1 MAETIASMAV
11 RLGVDMTDFEKKMKE
26 FRRSFG
32 KVGQQ
37 VQEAGT
43 KIGTA
48 FTAAGGAIAVGL
60 GLAVSKTM
68 DFDAQMSR
76 VGAIAGA
83 TGAELQALRD
93 KALELGALTSKSAS
107 EVAIG
112 MEKMAAMGFNV
123 NQVMA
128 AMPGVIA
135 AAEASGEDMALVADT
150 VASALNSFKLEAGDA
165 SRVADV
171 LAQAANDSAAGINDM
186 AYTFKYAAPVA
197 SQLGI
202 SLEQLSAA
210 TEIMANAG
218 IRGEQAGTTLRAAL
232 IRLADPPKEAANQL
246 SALGIQIKDSQGN
259 MLPFEGI
266 IGQLSAKLQGMGSA
280 QKAAALSTIFGTE
293 AVSGMLTIVD
303 AGPDKL
309 NQLTKAL
316 QSADGAS
323 ARAAAQMKDNLKG
336 SLEEL
341 SGAVE
346 TAQISIG
353 NALSPVL
360 RDLADSIK
368 GVVEWFNKLSPDTQ
382 KFIAIS
388 GAVATALL
396 LVTGAVGFLVAGLG
410 ALAAAEWAVI
420 LPIAGIITGVTAA
433 VAVIVALGVLI
444 YKNWGDIKNFLSE
457 TWMSIKETAATTWD
471 SIKQTAINIWQG
483 ISEFFVGL
491 WEGIKQT
498 TTTVWNGIVSFFQ
511 SVWDKITGI
520 FQSVWNVIGP
530 IVMAGWENIK
540 TIFRAVWQTIV
551 MVIDEAW
558 NFIKTIFA
566 TAFLAVYSIATGN
579 WKLLGKTFQ
588 GFKEN
593 IISIILNLMQGFKEI
608 WGGAFSAIA
617 ARTEFMLTY
626 IKTLFKLAK
635 DKLASIAI
643 GIWTSIKQTFWDA
656 VEVIKTTVSDMWNS
670 VVTFFAEAPGKI
682 AAKLTELKTQMM
694 QKWEEIK
701 SDALNMGEN
710 FIRGFVEGITNMAT
724 WLYTKISEFFNK
736 AVDWAKKVLG
746 IASPSKVMMEIGEYT
761 AEGLAEGIRNKT
773 GEVESAAKDMASAV
787 EEQVNRTK
795 QLIESFK
802 PGGANFGMSQEQ
814 IDRYRFGQSAA
825 AGGNLDLVANDQ
837 GWKSV
842 QGAVQSEYE
851 RLIDEAR
858 RSGSTEDIGTIMDK
872 AKANVDA
879 ILQNEP
885 TRYHSG
891 GLVSKLGPREVP
903 AILEEGEVVLPRGAR
918 ASGGQGQVV
927 FNITGNTFYGERD
940 LVDRVGPALIR
951 YLNKAGVRV

>member
-11 RLGVDMTDFEKKMKE
+11 RIGADLSDFEKNMKE
-26 FRRSFG
+26 FRRTFG
-32 KVGQQ
+32 KLGQQ
-37 VQEAGT
+37 VQEAGRQ
-43 KIGTA
+43 IGTA

-93 KALELGALTSKSAS
+93 KALELGASTSKSAS

-171 LAQAANDSAAGINDM
+171 LAQAANDSAAGVNDM

-246 SALGIQIKDSQGN
+246 SALGVQIKDSQGN

-396 LVTGAVGFLVAGLG
+396 LITGAVGFLVAGLG

-420 LPIAGIITGVTAA
+420 LPIAGIIAGVTTA
-433 VAVIVALGVLI
+433 VAVIVALSILI

-457 TWMSIKETAATTWD
+457 TWMSIKETAAATWD
-471 SIKQTAINIWQG
+471 SIKQTAISVWQE
-483 ISEFFVGL
+483 ISGFFVGL

-498 TTTVWNGIVSFFQ
+498 ATDVWNGIVSFFQ
-511 SVWDKITGI
+511 SAWDKITGI

-530 IVMAGWENIK
+530 IVMAGWENVK
-540 TIFRAVWQTIV
+540 TIFSA
-551 MVIDEAW
+551 AW
-558 NFIKTIFA
+558 ISIKGALQAGWEILKTIFA
-566 TAFLAVYSIATGN
+566 AAFLSVYYLVTGQWGKIGQVFNAAWLKIKGTVIALWEGIKGV
-579 WKLLGKTFQ
+579 WK
-588 GFKEN
+588 
-593 IISIILNLMQGFKEI
+593 
-608 WGGAFSAIA
+608 SAISAVA
-617 ARTEFMLTY
+617 ARTEFVLTY

-635 DKLASIAI
+635 DKLASIAS
-643 GIWTSIKQTFWDA
+643 GMWEGIKQTFWDA
-656 VEVIKTTVSDMWNS
+656 VEAVKTTVSNMWNS

-701 SDALNMGEN
+701 SDALSMGEN

-795 QLIESFK
+795 QLIDSFK

-837 GWKSV
+837 GWQTV
-842 QGAVQSEYE
+842 QGAVKSEYE
-851 RLIDEAR
+851 RLLDKAR
-858 RSGSTEDIGTIMDK
+858 KSGSHEDIGIIMDK

-879 ILQNEP
+879 ILKNEP

-918 ASGGQGQVV
+918 ASGGNGLTI
-927 FNITGNTFYGERD
+927 NITGNTFYGERD

-951 YLNKAGVRV
+951 YLAKAGVRT